1 MNFKRTTQDMDTY
14 LLEFEMLRQR
24 AEARFDMGTG
34 YPDEFVSVLCIQN
47 AALSKNERQLVIAS
61 VGSSLAFGHVS
72 AQMRRLFGNIGSSQS
87 MDVLVAQ
94 DMDQVSEEDDFEAWV
109 AYRKAKR
116 AKKNSSDGGS
126 RDSVPKYGKGNVKN
140 AAN

>member
-1 MNFKRTTQDMDTY
+1 MVPFWVIGRE
-14 LLEFEMLRQR
+14 EFL
-24 AEARFDMGTG
+24 T
-34 YPDEFVSVLCIQN
+34 
-47 AALSKNERQLVIAS
+47 S
-61 VGSSLAFGHVS
+61 VGSSLVFAHVS
-72 AQMRRLFGNIGSSQS
+72 AQMPRLFGNIGSSQS

-126 RDSVPKYGKGNVKN
+126 RDSVPKYGK
-140 AAN
+140 